1 MKTHHP
7 FGSTHT
13 CVAADPRV
21 GRGGRR
27 KPAAVAT
34 PALVDPARWEDGE
47 GFRET
52 FLLVIP
58 EPRFHQALRV
68 LGAGLYDLALEHA
81 RHWPAQPEGET
92 RAQLRAA
99 VADLRHLQGFLA
111 TVARGPQDFD
121 LTPADT
127 HLSRLAGKKGEV
139 LRTVADDLEAELGP
153 WRGA

>member
-1 MKTHHP
+1 
-7 FGSTHT
+7 
-13 CVAADPRV
+13 
-21 GRGGRR
+21 
-27 KPAAVAT
+27 
-34 PALVDPARWEDGE
+34 
-47 GFRET
+47 
-52 FLLVIP
+52 VIP

-68 LGAGLYDLALEHA
+68 LGAEIYDLALENA

-121 LTPADT
+121 LTPADAR
-127 HLSRLAGKKGEV
+127 LSRLAGKKGEV